1 MSGHSILS
9 MTPVDASTVTD
20 RDYSVRSLR
29 GCPENITVR
38 QLHRRSAIVD
48 VGIHLQRGISY
59 KGLLAIQTITRQS

>member
-1 MSGHSILS
+1 MQALIL
-9 MTPVDASTVTD
+9 D
-20 RDYSVRSLR
+20 SLYIR
-29 GCPENITVR
+29 VIRANPENITVR